1 MVALELLKCIENIQ
15 NGELGHKILIKLRG
29 SYKKKYCFFTSLIY
43 CHALVSLM
51 KRHQPDLPKTL
62 LTRRKQQEP
71 NKQKM

>member
-29 SYKKKYCFFTSLIY
+29 SYKKSFLTLLIY
-43 CHALVSLM
+43 CHVPVSFM
-51 KRHQPDLPKTL
+51 KRHQPDVPKTL
-62 LTRRKQQEP
+62 LTRRKQQAP